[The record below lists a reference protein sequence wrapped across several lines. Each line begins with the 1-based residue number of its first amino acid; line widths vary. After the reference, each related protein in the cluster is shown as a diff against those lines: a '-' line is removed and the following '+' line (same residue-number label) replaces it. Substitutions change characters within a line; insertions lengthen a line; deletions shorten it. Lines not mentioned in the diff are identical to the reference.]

1 MSVCDSPEQTVSSSL
16 QMFSSFIANLFFA
29 LNFLMLIFLHI
40 CEMIKDRNLASTSFY
55 ILSKSFFPCHHKVE
69 NELENYKELKRT
81 KENIFLREVFPL
93 KVENEFGHDTL
104 IVENYEE
111 FKRTMVKLGRI

>member
-1 MSVCDSPEQTVSSSL
+1 MLVHLFTYFQS
-16 QMFSSFIANLFFA
+16 LFFHVI
-29 LNFLMLIFLHI
+29 LI
-40 CEMIKDRNLASTSFY
+40 
-55 ILSKSFFPCHHKVE
+55 HHKVE

-111 FKRTMVKLGRI
+111 FKRTKVKLGRI